1 MNHINLQWREP
12 GATVVPSVPLSR
24 RSVWRKVWRWLAAL
38 APIPFCNR
46 RK

>member
-1 MNHINLQWREP
+1 MRDDLLAIGGTIHP
-12 GATVVPSVPLSR
+12 PLSR

-38 APIPFCNR
+38 APISFCNR